1 MNYDEDT
8 AGGLMNTDT
17 ITIRPD
23 VTLDV
28 VLKYLRLR
36 KEMPQNTDNI
46 IVVDRYNHYLGTL
59 SVTALLCADPEKTVS
74 ESMDNDYI
82 SINADTL
89 ANEVTNI
96 FEDRDL
102 VSAPVVDKN
111 NILLGRI
118 TIDDVV
124 DVIREESEHTV
135 LNMAGLTDEEDIF
148 APVLPSTRR
157 RAIWLGINLLTAL
170 IASGVISLFQET
182 IEQVVALA
190 VLMPI
195 VASMGGIAG
204 SQTLTLVI
212 RGIALGNISSTNSK
226 SLLVKEISIGLLNSL
241 LWACVIG
248 VLSSYWFNNY
258 LIGVVIGIAMIANLG
273 FAALSGVLIPIMLK
287 RIGVDPALG
296 GGVILTTITDVIGF
310 SSFLALGTIFLL

>member
-1 MNYDEDT
+1 
-8 AGGLMNTDT
+8 
-17 ITIRPD
+17 
-23 VTLDV
+23 
-28 VLKYLRLR
+28 
-36 KEMPQNTDNI
+36 
-46 IVVDRYNHYLGTL
+46 
-59 SVTALLCADPEKTVS
+59 
-74 ESMDNDYI
+74 
-82 SINADTL
+82 
-89 ANEVTNI
+89 
-96 FEDRDL
+96 
-102 VSAPVVDKN
+102 
-111 NILLGRI
+111 
-118 TIDDVV
+118 
-124 DVIREESEHTV
+124 
-135 LNMAGLTDEEDIF
+135 MA
-148 APVLPSTRR
+148 
-157 RAIWLGINLLTAL
+157 GINLLTAL

-287 RIGVDPALG
+287 RVGVDPALG